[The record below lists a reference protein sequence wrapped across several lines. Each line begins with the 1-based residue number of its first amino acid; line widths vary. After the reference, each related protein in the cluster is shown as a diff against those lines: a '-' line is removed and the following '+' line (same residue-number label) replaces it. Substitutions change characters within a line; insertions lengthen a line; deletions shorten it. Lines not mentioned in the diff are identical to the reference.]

1 MIEMRNF
8 MTKTVVIYDKN
19 ECDPIWG
26 KPYAF
31 RLGKNARP
39 IAEFV
44 REGSSRADSYLD
56 YQHPMSEYRGNYCK
70 IISPDKPLQI
80 YKKRY
85 TELVRLPDPVPNMGR
100 IVSQL
105 VAETAKSVGRSTDDL
120 YIPLGVVYDD
130 DGYEVGHIGFYQ
142 L

>member
-1 MIEMRNF
+1 MRNF
-8 MTKTVVIYDKN
+8 TTYTVVIYDRDN
-19 ECDPIWG
+19 CDSIWG

-39 IAEFV
+39 IAEFI

-56 YQHPMSEYRGNYCK
+56 YLPPMSEYRGNYCK
-70 IISPDKPLQI
+70 IISPDKPLRI

-85 TELVRLPDPVPNMGR
+85 TELVRLPDPNPNRGL

-105 VAETAKSVGRSTDDL
+105 VAETARSVGRSTDDL
-120 YIPLGVVYDD
+120 YIPLGVVYDE
-130 DGYEVGHIGFYQ
+130 DGYNVGHIGFYK